1 MDLAPL
7 RHGERVDLEE
17 DLFLLMVDI
26 KKVKVQRVKVFAQ
39 LRHGERVDLEMIDLR

>member
-17 DLFLLMVDI
+17 FFLIMMDI

-39 LRHGERVDLEMIDLR
+39 LRHGERVDLEMIDFR